1 MQLNNNK
8 YIQLL
13 NFEIKQQVET
23 EGKLKYK
30 EIITERTK

>member
-13 NFEIKQQVET
+13 NFEIKQQVEA